1 MKKLIITLLL
11 IFSLGSLRAQVGF
24 NNTNPDPSSLLDLSA
39 TDKGLLVPRLTSV
52 QRSAISAPGQ
62 SLLVYDTNLQGFY
75 FYNSGTWYSLNE
87 WVRTAGSNNVSL
99 TGNASVTGNF
109 SSGSISNS
117 GGLTTS
123 SISAGSL
130 SVSGFATNALVP
142 SGAIMMWS
150 GSIASIPSGW
160 GLCDGSSGRP
170 DLRGKFIVGY
180 NASDGDYNS
189 VGNQGGEKRHTLT
202 VAEMPSHSHSVNDPG
217 HLHSFPGV
225 LPDGRGGDGGK
236 AAEPVGRNTNTAF
249 TGISINAN
257 GGGGD
262 HENRPPYY
270 TLAYII
276 KL

>member
-24 NNTNPDPSSLLDLSA
+24 NNVNPDPSSLLDLNA
-39 TDKGLLVPRLTSV
+39 NDKGLLVPRMTSA
-52 QRSAISAPGQ
+52 QRSAIGSPGQ
-62 SLLVYDTNLQGFY
+62 SLLVFDTNLQGFY
-75 FYNSGTWYSLNE
+75 FYGSGIWYSLNE
-87 WVRTAGSNNVSL
+87 WVRAAGSNDVTLS
-99 TGNASVTGNF
+99 GNASVTGNF
-109 SSGSISNS
+109 SSGSISNA

-123 SISAGSL
+123 SVSAGSL

-150 GSIASIPSGW
+150 GSIASIPGGW
-160 GLCDGSSGRP
+160 ALCDGSPGRP

-225 LPDGRGGDGGK
+225 VPDGRGGDGGK

-249 TGISINAN
+249 TGISINGN